1 MSRFPHAPGSAVN
14 RSHKHGK
21 SAVVAWVAIFLTLLI
36 CAFLPEVTA
45 IGWHL
50 FHGNSAKFHEWDVPV
65 PTGWRSFTNGDALYI
80 QRMHRFYFHDRA
92 FSQVVITTLR
102 STPSGISNYQT
113 QKKSLVEHAGEQ
125 GYQFLGEHKIRLKSQ
140 DGYCLSFAT
149 AKNSQRLWITCDVP
163 VVGLSLDFM
172 GDHIYAPVL
181 DLVID
186 RIKSSGPAV
195 D

>member
-1 MSRFPHAPGSAVN
+1 VN
-14 RSHKHGK
+14 RSPKHGK
-21 SAVVAWVAIFLTLLI
+21 NAQIAWVAIFLTLMI
-36 CAFLPEVTA
+36 CAFLPEVVA
-45 IGWHL
+45 LGWHL

-65 PTGWRSFTNGDALYI
+65 PTGWRSFTKDDDLYI
-80 QRMHRFYFHDRA
+80 LRMHRFYFVDRGL
-92 FSQVVITTLR
+92 SQVVITTLR
-102 STPSGISNYQT
+102 STLSGISNYQT
-113 QKKSLVEHAGEQ
+113 RKKSLVEHAGEQ

-163 VVGLSLDFM
+163 GVGLSLDFM

-186 RIKSSGPAV
+186 RIQSSDPAA